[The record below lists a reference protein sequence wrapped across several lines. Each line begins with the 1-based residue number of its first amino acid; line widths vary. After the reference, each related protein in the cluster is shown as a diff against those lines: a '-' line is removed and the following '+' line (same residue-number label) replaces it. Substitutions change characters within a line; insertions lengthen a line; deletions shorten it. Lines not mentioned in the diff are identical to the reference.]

1 MPEFIPV
8 TTVDQIPEGTIRG
21 FVVGGKQ
28 IAVACCDGEL
38 YAIDEICTHAHAYL
52 SEGDV
57 DTDDCTVGCPLHGA
71 RFALATGRVRALP
84 ATEPVNTYP
93 VETRDGQIVVA
104 VD

>member
-1 MPEFIPV
+1 MPEFIPI

-28 IAVACCDGEL
+28 IAVACCDGEF

-52 SEGDV
+52 SEGEV
-57 DTDDCTVGCPLHGA
+57 DPDDCTIECPLHGA

-93 VETRDGQIVVA
+93 LEIRDGQIAVA
-104 VD
+104 VH